1 MRADPNQNKFADWL
15 LKVGNG
21 LKDLGDDLVKMP
33 KQCIV
38 EDDLIE
44 DLYKYVKSNE
54 DLK

>member
-33 KQCIV
+33 KQCFLLVDFHIFPN
-38 EDDLIE
+38 
-44 DLYKYVKSNE
+44 YSGMFAFFK
-54 DLK
+54 